1 MMLQICRV
9 VTLLQ
14 FRIAVMN
21 RWVEIPHNAS
31 HFKTTY
37 YGKVFRNDWSLSGHF
52 RLHLLYSST
61 DKDDFQTVKTIPRKA
76 GYFIKKIHA
85 PQLKKF
91 LKTFLTLTANLFNI
105 THSIIGIFIIVLF
118 IINTV
123 KASCDFSE
131 IFICLRTRKIATENP
146 ALPQRYY
153 FTRFFQK

>member
-61 DKDDFQTVKTIPRKA
+61 DKDDFQTVKTKPPYRGFLFKA
-76 GYFIKKIHA
+76 NCSAAKNILLKPAHTQAAAIFAVIK
-85 PQLKKF
+85 
-91 LKTFLTLTANLFNI
+91 LTA
-105 THSIIGIFIIVLF
+105 
-118 IINTV
+118 
-123 KASCDFSE
+123 KAKR
-131 IFICLRTRKIATENP
+131 CLT
-146 ALPQRYY
+146 
-153 FTRFFQK
+153 